1 MMNRRERGWRESA
14 ATTSQAYGRGEA
26 PPCRLQGQPRAG
38 SRCCAAVLQ
47 LLALLG
53 AGCGVAPEKS
63 SAPSAATAAARTD
76 DCLDILIASTE
87 RDARFVEPIVVE
99 EDRPIYIDPKPV
111 VTCRSMLSATLEP
124 QISASGH
131 RVLRV
136 KLDAMGAEAMRAA
149 TAQPYGR
156 YLVFRW
162 GGEFISTPRIMA
174 PLGGDI
180 PLVDIPLRHEDQ
192 ALLQEIAARI
202 AVQRPSAGR

>member
-1 MMNRRERGWRESA
+1 MMNRCERGWRESV

-26 PPCRLQGQPRAG
+26 PPCRLRGLPMPG
-38 SRCCAAVLQ
+38 SRCCAFVLQ
-47 LLALLG
+47 FLALLG
-53 AGCGVAPEKS
+53 AGCGAAPERS
-63 SAPSAATAAARTD
+63 SAPSASTAAARTD
-76 DCLDILIASTE
+76 DCLDILIASPE
-87 RDARFVEPIVVE
+87 RDARFVEPLVVE
-99 EDRPIYIDPKPV
+99 EGRPIYIDPKPV

-131 RVLRV
+131 RVLRM

-149 TAQPYGR
+149 TAQPDGR

-180 PLVDIPLRHEDQ
+180 PLLHEDQ

-202 AVQRPSAGR
+202 PVQRPSAGR